1 MLKNS
6 KAKVH
11 TGPEVEEN
19 VDDEAEEVDDGQGLE
34 GENGIEGPGQ
44 VDLGRDVERERIVRQ
59 SGDYK
64 ILDLH
69 RSHLTSSYFKSYI
82 Y

>member
-1 MLKNS
+1 MWDR
-6 KAKVH
+6 AKVH

-44 VDLGRDVERERIVRQ
+44 VDLWRDVEREWIVRQ

-69 RSHLTSSYFKSYI
+69 RSHLTCSYFKSYI
-82 Y
+82 YWY